1 MPRPFKNRRV
11 SVSPEVTYF
20 KPQGV
25 PMRFLE
31 AVSLGHDELEAIKLA
46 DLQGLYQEQAAEKMG
61 ISRQTF
67 GNILNS
73 AHKKIAEAMVNGKAI
88 RIEGGPV
95 IECDD
100 RPGNGRG
107 GRGGRGKGFGR
118 GCVPPTPE
126 GK

>member
-1 MPRPFKNRRV
+1 MSRPFKNRRV
-11 SVSPEVTYF
+11 SVNPEVTYF

-31 AVSLGHDELEAIKLA
+31 TVLLGHDELEAVKLA

-88 RIEGGPV
+88 RIEGGPA
-95 IECDD
+95 IEYDN
-100 RPGNGRG
+100 RPGNRCG
-107 GRGGRGKGFGR
+107 GCGKGFGR
-118 GCVPPTPE
+118 GCARPAPDDE
-126 GK
+126 